1 MKWKKIIIPV
11 AVGFLS
17 VVIVTSFASAKF
29 RGGSVIDV
37 ARVAK
42 ETQKVIEET
51 KILSEITT
59 LHDLQEEFFKVLDD
73 LGQLEND
80 VLTVVEEA
88 NILSNSVNGII
99 GAKNTYQAKVENL
112 YSIDFLSNKYGN
124 TPEAWKDNHKRLSEA
139 YENEYKN
146 SIDVAQKSEDISSK
160 IGLQRDK
167 ILSDYSKGV
176 ISEKQKELMIN
187 YKGTTLNNGYR
198 IDILVED
205 SIVLELKSVENLL
218 PIHTAQILT
227 YLKLSEHNLG
237 LLINF
242 NVTNL
247 QNGIHRYI
255 I

>member
-1 MKWKKIIIPV
+1 MKWKKIIISV

-99 GAKNTYQAKVENL
+99 GAQNTYQAEVENL

-124 TPEAWKDNHKRLSEA
+124 TPEAWKDNHQRLSEA

-160 IGLQRDK
+160 IDLQRDK

-176 ISEKQKELMIN
+176 ISEKQKELILKALLATSKNTNAM
-187 YKGTTLNNGYR
+187 LNNQVMVNAVTDDMR
-198 IDILVED
+198 TRTKE
-205 SIVLELKSVENLL
+205 
-218 PIHTAQILT
+218 
-227 YLKLSEHNLG
+227 KLSDAQRQYHSFGFISADDPKHKKAIEENKITELPK
-237 LLINF
+237 
-242 NVTNL
+242 
-247 QNGIHRYI
+247 
-255 I
+255 

>member
-59 LHDLQEEFFKVLDD
+59 LHDLQEEFFKVIDD

-160 IGLQRDK
+160 IGLLRDK

-176 ISEKQKELMIN
+176 ISEKQKELMLKALLATSKN
-187 YKGTTLNNGYR
+187 TNAMLNNQVMVNAVTDDMR
-198 IDILVED
+198 IRTKEKLADAQRQYHSFGFISADDQKHKKAIEENK
-205 SIVLELKSVENLL
+205 ITELPK
-218 PIHTAQILT
+218 
-227 YLKLSEHNLG
+227 
-237 LLINF
+237 
-242 NVTNL
+242 
-247 QNGIHRYI
+247 
-255 I
+255 